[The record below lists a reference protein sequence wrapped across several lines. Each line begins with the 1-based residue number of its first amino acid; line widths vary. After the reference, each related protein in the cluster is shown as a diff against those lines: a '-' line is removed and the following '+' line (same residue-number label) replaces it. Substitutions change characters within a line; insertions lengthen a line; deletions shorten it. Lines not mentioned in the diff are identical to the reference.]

1 MDSIV
6 PEQNNT
12 RETLL
17 IKLQNQNDDH
27 AWSEFSEIYR
37 GFIWSVL
44 IKMDIPKHDQE
55 DLVQD
60 VLLKAWKALPE
71 FEYNRSQ
78 GKFRNWLSFV
88 TSNTAR
94 TYFRTFNKKSKL
106 FCSTET
112 DHAEESEID
121 KITETEWKKFISKMA
136 WDKVSTTLSDPVK
149 DTFNLFSQGLSPQ
162 EVSDKLDI
170 PYNTVCVYKKRVI
183 NKISKEIADLEEN
196 IG

>member
-1 MDSIV
+1 ML
-6 PEQNNT
+6 EQNNT

-17 IKLQNQNDDH
+17 IKLKNQNDDH
-27 AWSEFSEIYR
+27 AWNEFAEIYR

-44 IKMDIPKHDQE
+44 IKMDIPKQDQE

-60 VLLKAWKALPE
+60 VLLKAWKALPD
-71 FEYNRSQ
+71 FDYNRSQ

-88 TSNTAR
+88 TANTAR

-106 FCSTET
+106 FCAKET
-112 DHAEESEID
+112 DQAEQSEIEQL
-121 KITETEWKKFISKMA
+121 TETEWKKFISKMA
-136 WDKVSTTLSDPVK
+136 WDKVCKTLSEPVII
-149 DTFNLFSQGLSPQ
+149 TFELLSKGLSPQ

-170 PYNTVCVYKKRVI
+170 PYNTVCVYKKRVV
-183 NKISKEIADLEEN
+183 NKISKEIADLEDE